1 MAAMTD
7 FTLTAPLTA
16 PGTAWDEVRAHPE
29 LVWGHGAPDL
39 EPGRDYDAN
48 NALGIGGQGRI
59 ETVEPGRVEF
69 SWAGDGWQQ
78 PGRFLLF
85 IGTDLVIE
93 ARAVPDEQAPAARD
107 YWQRA
112 VATAS
117 GYLNQPD
124 PAGTAP
130 RAVLFDADGVLQ
142 SSRPGWLAEFTRIG
156 GPTFVADAF
165 AAELDCL
172 TGDAD
177 LKPRLERLLA
187 CGTGGSVDEILQVWH
202 DLVVDP
208 DAVAVVD
215 RVRTAGLLAVLA
227 TNQQSYRGARMRHYH
242 EMDRHFDHVF
252 YSYEVGVA
260 KPSAEYF
267 QHILD
272 VLELP
277 ADQVVFVDDS
287 PSNVRAARA
296 AGIPSALHRTS
307 DGAAGLASELA
318 ALGVPI

>member
-7 FTLTAPLTA
+7 FTLTARLTD
-16 PGTAWDEVRAHPE
+16 PGTAWAELRAHPE
-29 LVWGHGAPDL
+29 LIWSHGAPDL

-48 NALGIGGQGRI
+48 NALGIAGQGRI

-69 SWAGDGWQQ
+69 SWAGDGWEQS
-78 PGRFLLF
+78 GRLVLF
-85 IGTDLVIE
+85 VGDDLVIE
-93 ARAVPDEQAPAARD
+93 ARAIPDDHADAARD

-112 VATAS
+112 VTTAS
-117 GYLNQPD
+117 EYLNQAN

-142 SSRPGWLAEFTRIG
+142 SPRPGWLADFVRIG
-156 GPTFVADAF
+156 GPTFVSDAF

-187 CGTGGSVDEILQVWH
+187 SGTGGSVDELLEVWH
-202 DLVVDP
+202 ELVIDP
-208 DAVAVVD
+208 DALAVVD
-215 RVRTAGLLAVLA
+215 RVRAAGLLAVLA
-227 TNQQSYRGARMRHYH
+227 TNQQSYRGARMRQHY

-260 KPSAEYF
+260 KPSAAYF

-272 VLELP
+272 TLELA

-287 PSNVRAARA
+287 PGNVRAARA